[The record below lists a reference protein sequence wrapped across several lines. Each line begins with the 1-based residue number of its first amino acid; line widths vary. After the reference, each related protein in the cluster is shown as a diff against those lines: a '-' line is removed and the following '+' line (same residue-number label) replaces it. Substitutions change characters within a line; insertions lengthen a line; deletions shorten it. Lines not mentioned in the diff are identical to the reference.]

1 MAAGTIKAQTRT
13 EFGQGPNRR
22 LRATGLV
29 PGVIYQKGEAS
40 LAFATDSHELWMLLG
55 QGSGRRQVVEIALDG
70 APAMPAV
77 FVEWQLD
84 PVRGEIR
91 HVDFRPV
98 DPSEIDATNRRLE
111 AEASSRARARNVALE
126 QAAASRL
133 VAAEAEA
140 AAEASGI
147 VSAAGVGESGDGDLV
162 EGGADGAG
170 DNE

>member
-1 MAAGTIKAQTRT
+1 MAAATIKAQTRT

-29 PGVIYQKGEAS
+29 PGVIYQKGQPS
-40 LAFATDSHELWMLLG
+40 LAFATEGHDLWMLLG
-55 QGSGRRQVVEIALDG
+55 QGGGRRKVVEISIDD
-70 APAMPAV
+70 APALPAV

-91 HVDFRPV
+91 HVDFMQV
-98 DPSEIDATNRRLE
+98 DPSDIDATNRRLA
-111 AEASSRARARNVALE
+111 AELAGRAKARDAALE

-140 AAEASGI
+140 AAEASGET
-147 VSAAGVGESGDGDLV
+147 AAGGAPSGDGDLV
-162 EGGADGAG
+162 EGGSG
-170 DNE
+170 DSE